1 MGALLPT
8 KHQEEFHRQSSAATT
23 LKKKS
28 TLPKQGRDDLEVF
41 SKQTSFLVLML
52 KNVRNHP
59 ALFLGAVLTQLVA
72 WTAGRIDVSDVLY
85 HLATDALL
93 ITGMSRPGCSAH
105 HWHVKA
111 QRARLWQQR
120 SSVPNAPLPLQT
132 GNAPLPSRQGCLVV
146 GNVVGGGSLHQ
157 PTTSACKG
165 WEAAPYTQ
173 PGSSWQPSAC

>member
-1 MGALLPT
+1 MLCFLPST
-8 KHQEEFHRQSSAATT
+8 KKRFTARAVRPPP

-28 TLPKQGRDDLEVF
+28 TLPKQGRDDLKVF

-59 ALFLGAVLTQLVA
+59 APFLGAVLTQLVA

-93 ITGMSRPGCSAH
+93 ITGMSRPRELGC
-105 HWHVKA
+105 
-111 QRARLWQQR
+111 
-120 SSVPNAPLPLQT
+120 
-132 GNAPLPSRQGCLVV
+132 GNNVVQSRTPRFPSRQLPSRQGCLVV

-157 PTTSACKG
+157 P

-173 PGSSWQPSAC
+173 PGSSWRPSAC

>member
-28 TLPKQGRDDLEVF
+28 ALPKQGRDDLEVF

-93 ITGMSRPGCSAH
+93 ITGMSRPRELGC
-105 HWHVKA
+105 
-111 QRARLWQQR
+111 
-120 SSVPNAPLPLQT
+120 
-132 GNAPLPSRQGCLVV
+132 GNNVVQSRTPRFPSRQGTPRFPPDKAAW
-146 GNVVGGGSLHQ
+146 SLGMLLGVAHC
-157 PTTSACKG
+157 TSPPPLPARAGKLLH
-165 WEAAPYTQ
+165 T
-173 PGSSWQPSAC
+173 PSQDRAGDLQRVRLTS